1 MFGVGIAIGIGIET
15 GRLSLK
21 SIPIQNPIPIPMTP
35 ARWHLYTVSQS
46 ERNSEIC
53 YKSQSKRT
61 ITKLWDVAIGHF
73 ITPTDPPPS
82 IGEVIFFLPPLA
94 VRGER
99 SRIRGSQREGA

>member
-46 ERNSEIC
+46 ERNS
-53 YKSQSKRT
+53 
-61 ITKLWDVAIGHF
+61 
-73 ITPTDPPPS
+73 
-82 IGEVIFFLPPLA
+82 
-94 VRGER
+94 
-99 SRIRGSQREGA
+99 